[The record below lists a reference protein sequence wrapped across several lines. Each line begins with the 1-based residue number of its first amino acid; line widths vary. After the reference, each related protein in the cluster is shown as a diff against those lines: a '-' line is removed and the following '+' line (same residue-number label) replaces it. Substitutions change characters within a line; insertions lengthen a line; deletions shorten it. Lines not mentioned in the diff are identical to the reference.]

1 MGWDKLSGT
10 VRSKTCL
17 LNNQKS
23 KQVLK
28 CCRLSRTTGLQLMC
42 STTKK
47 VDVLIL
53 NQQKS
58 SKSCSTTKKTFPS
71 SFLTVLLAPRLGFE
85 DPAAALQNSQ
95 TLLPGLLLVR
105 FSTADMTTHG
115 RSTIIYAEILF
126 WNLENVYYWIL
137 FFWNVNNCHCKN
149 TFIITH
155 LG

>member
-1 MGWDKLSGT
+1 MPKLGCCLGMRLKKGRKESGMVRIGSELEKEVVERT
-10 VRSKTCL
+10 SKDSVRSKNCL

-42 STTKK
+42 STTKN

-71 SFLTVLLAPRLGFE
+71 SSLTVLLAPRLGFE

-115 RSTIIYAEILF
+115 RSTIIYAEKSF
-126 WNLENVYYWIL
+126 
-137 FFWNVNNCHCKN
+137 
-149 TFIITH
+149 
-155 LG
+155 